1 MNHPERFRAVMN
13 FQPVDRLPIIEWAM
27 WWDLTIERWKQ
38 EGLPAELNG
47 VFEIADYFGL
57 DPYKQFW
64 FSTTEATIDAEQHH
78 VEGSVTGMDDYLA
91 LRPRLF
97 PDHGP
102 AIDAMRPWAE
112 RQANGDAVVW
122 ITIEGFFW
130 FPRTLLGMERHMCA
144 FCEDPELIHTIND
157 DLTQFNLDILER
169 VAKACVPTFITFAED
184 MSYNHGSMISK
195 AHFEEFMAP
204 YYRQIIPVLQDLNI
218 IPIVDTD
225 GDVTELAPWM
235 LNEGVLGILPLERQA
250 GVDGMKLRRQYPDLR
265 MVGHYDKMVM
275 ANGKDAMRGEF
286 ERLLPL
292 MRTGGVI
299 PSVDHQTPPHV
310 SLDQYRDY
318 LTLLR
323 EYAVTG
329 AQ

>member
-27 WWDLTIERWKQ
+27 WWDLTIERWKT

-47 VFEIADYFGL
+47 VYEIADYFGL

-64 FSTTEATIDAEQHH
+64 FSTTEQTVDAEQHH
-78 VEGSVTGMDDYLA
+78 VEGCVTGMDDYLA
-91 LRPRLF
+91 LRPKLF
-97 PDHGP
+97 PDHGA
-102 AIDAMRPWAE
+102 AIEAMRPWTE
-112 RQANGDAVVW
+112 RQAAGDAVVW
-122 ITIEGFFW
+122 MTIEGFFW

-144 FCEDPELIHTIND
+144 FCEEPELIHTINE
-157 DLTQFNLDILER
+157 DLTRFNLDILQR
-169 VAKACVPTFITFAED
+169 VAKTCVPTFLTFAED
-184 MSYNHGSMISK
+184 MSYNHGSMISR

-204 YYRQIIPVLQDLNI
+204 YYRRIIPVLQELNI

-235 LNEGVLGILPLERQA
+235 LDEGVLGILPLERQA
-250 GVDGMKLRRQYPDLR
+250 GVDGMKLREQYPNLC

-275 ANGKDAMRGEF
+275 ANGREAMQQEF
-286 ERLLPL
+286 ERILPV
-292 MRTGGVI
+292 MKTGGFI

-310 SLDQYRDY
+310 SMDQYRDY
-318 LTLLR
+318 LELLR
-323 EYAVTG
+323 EYAVLG
-329 AQ
+329 AR